1 VAYKVFGV
9 HMQEVSSGVYG
20 WSVMVRNIRLHWE
33 KMFAKKMR
41 EIEPIYFMGSFTEED
56 REELMCFFI
65 SVVAFS
71 SFCLFAFWISS

>member
-1 VAYKVFGV
+1 
-9 HMQEVSSGVYG
+9 MQEVPSGVYG
-20 WSVMVRNIRLHWE
+20 WQVMVMQHKVALGKNVC
-33 KMFAKKMR
+33 KKMR

-65 SVVAFS
+65 SVVAYS